1 MRIMTFALVGVL
13 LFLVAMVVLQIF
25 LSRRENKWA
34 GRILPIITFGS
45 SLVMMLNVAHTGDL
59 WQTAG
64 ALISVFVAGN
74 IPTAVLLAIYFACR
88 DAQRRRKE
96 LNKMNAQD
104 LEGYVLRANTYG
116 TIRVERGIAKKGGV
130 RAAVCPS
137 CGMLVLRMERE

>member
-96 LNKMNAQD
+96 LNQMNAQD
-104 LEGYVLRANTYG
+104 LE
-116 TIRVERGIAKKGGV
+116 
-130 RAAVCPS
+130 
-137 CGMLVLRMERE
+137 

>member
-34 GRILPIITFGS
+34 GRILPIITF
-45 SLVMMLNVAHTGDL
+45 VMMLNVAHTGDL

-104 LEGYVLRANTYG
+104 LE
-116 TIRVERGIAKKGGV
+116 
-130 RAAVCPS
+130 
-137 CGMLVLRMERE
+137 

>member
-45 SLVMMLNVAHTGDL
+45 SLVMMLTVAHTGDL

-104 LEGYVLRANTYG
+104 LE
-116 TIRVERGIAKKGGV
+116 
-130 RAAVCPS
+130 
-137 CGMLVLRMERE
+137 

>member
-74 IPTAVLLAIYFACR
+74 IPTAVLLAIYFASR

-104 LEGYVLRANTYG
+104 LE
-116 TIRVERGIAKKGGV
+116 
-130 RAAVCPS
+130 
-137 CGMLVLRMERE
+137 

>member
-34 GRILPIITFGS
+34 GRILPIITFGY

-64 ALISVFVAGN
+64 AADQCVCCGQYSNGSAAGDLLCLPRCAAAAKGIEQNECAGSGISG
-74 IPTAVLLAIYFACR
+74 TAEKSRL
-88 DAQRRRKE
+88 
-96 LNKMNAQD
+96 
-104 LEGYVLRANTYG
+104 T
-116 TIRVERGIAKKGGV
+116 
-130 RAAVCPS
+130 
-137 CGMLVLRMERE
+137 

>member
-64 ALISVFVAGN
+64 ALISVCCGQYSNSSAAGDLLCLPRCAAAAKGIEQN
-74 IPTAVLLAIYFACR
+74 ECAGSGISGTAEKSRL
-88 DAQRRRKE
+88 
-96 LNKMNAQD
+96 
-104 LEGYVLRANTYG
+104 T
-116 TIRVERGIAKKGGV
+116 
-130 RAAVCPS
+130 
-137 CGMLVLRMERE
+137 

>member
-34 GRILPIITFGS
+34 GRILPIITFGY

-88 DAQRRRKE
+88 DAQRRGRE

-104 LEGYVLRANTYG
+104 LE
-116 TIRVERGIAKKGGV
+116 
-130 RAAVCPS
+130 
-137 CGMLVLRMERE
+137 